1 VKHADVRLV
10 EGVTRI
16 IVNSQLDW
24 WKEAASFF
32 CGTSSKAF
40 IDSFCLCD
48 RKGIEDKMGWGLG
61 VWSSLAF
68 QSWLFRH
75 VQVFFWVLKKKIFGQ
90 RKVQKLFFVFSGRE
104 KSKNFSLFL
113 RKFNLCVFFLGSNG
127 NTDQGV

>member
-75 VQVFFWVLKKKIFGQ
+75 VQVFFWVLKKKNFRAEKSPKTFLCFFGQ
-90 RKVQKLFFVFSGRE
+90 RKVQELFFVFE
-104 KSKNFSLFL
+104 KI
-113 RKFNLCVFFLGSNG
+113 
-127 NTDQGV
+127 